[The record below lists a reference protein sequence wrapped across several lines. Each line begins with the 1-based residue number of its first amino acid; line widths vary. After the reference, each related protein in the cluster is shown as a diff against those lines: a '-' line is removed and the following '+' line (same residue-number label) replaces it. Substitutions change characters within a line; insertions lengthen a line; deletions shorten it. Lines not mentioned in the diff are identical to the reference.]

1 MATEPYEVIVG
12 PGQVW
17 IAPVGTTFPTI
28 NQAPATEW
36 ISLGRTDGGVTI
48 RHIEETEEIT
58 VDQSFLPVKE
68 VVTRRAEE
76 IEFALAEITLERYA
90 KLLGDVTVTTQA
102 AGSGTPGYKSLPI
115 QASQNMARYAML
127 IRVPSPYM
135 DAYMQYEYAAVSPT
149 GQKEIAYQKGEK
161 STLSTTWKALEDPS
175 NPGVFGTLR
184 AQHQPPA

>member
-12 PGQVW
+12 PGNVW
-17 IAPVGTTFPTI
+17 IAPVGTAFPGVAEDPTG
-28 NQAPATEW
+28 EW
-36 ISLGRTDGGVTI
+36 TSLGRTEGGVTI

-90 KLLGDVTVTTQA
+90 KLLGDVTITTQA
-102 AGSGTPGYKSLPI
+102 AGAGTPGYKSMPL
-115 QASQNMARYAML
+115 QASQNIARYAML

-135 DAYMQYEYAAVSPT
+135 DANMQYEYAAVSPM
-149 GQKEIAYQKGEK
+149 GEKEIAYQKGEK

-184 AQHQPPA
+184 AQHQAAL